1 MKTGDKVRVLR
12 RGKGWTQEQLAE
24 AIGYSKQYIS
34 EIERGNKDC
43 YPLLK
48 IGTGIGCQLSEA
60 AGRLI
65 H

>member
-43 YPLLK
+43 YPLLRK
-48 IGTGIGCQLSEA
+48 LAQALDVSCQKL
-60 AGRLI
+60 LND
-65 H
+65 